1 MWKNRPNMED
11 FMPRLV
17 SPNAGRANRELIRSV
32 LPKGSSMYPE
42 RRQASGGFFGQS
54 LPGGTTPLTTSGGG
68 GSAMYHT
75 VRPYDPMIESLDK
88 QFYPQDRITAAR
100 WWRLFYKHDP
110 IVGVAIDMYAE
121 MIVSTF
127 DLIVEDDPTSE
138 IKDTLAYM
146 CESVDILDKLKA
158 MIREYLVI
166 GETIPH
172 CFFDT
177 DSNIWNYIA
186 LHNPDYMDVKDVVLA
201 NMPPILNY
209 IPDQDTKALL
219 SDGSPESREFRKC
232 LPAEFVSKVLAGQK
246 IRMNPVNC
254 TFIPRKLHPY
264 QTRGTSLLSRMFR
277 ILMVEDAVYNSTIAT
292 YRRSAGALKVAKIG
306 DPNTGWIM
314 NPSQEAKILDMLTK
328 AEIDPQAWCVFNWAI
343 NFEIVGAAERAITI
357 KQEQQVID
365 GIKLTALGLS
375 KGFISGDANYASS
388 KAGLQVFLR
397 RLLSLRQFIESVWL
411 YPKFFRPICEIN
423 GWTKSTPSEISHR
436 YRIKRTAQEIKEQK
450 LLIMPKV
457 QWSNRLDPTLDSEV
471 LNALN
476 VLKSAFNF
484 KISKDTLGSYAGL
497 KWQEEE
503 KKCAAEFKEAKEIS
517 KNLLGQTLDEQYQQQ
532 SAPKPA
538 GATPP
543 GGAGSGAKPPA
554 AGGPGKGGG
563 DAGLQ
568 SAPPGSKGEGGG
580 FGSAPG
586 DGALNTPPMTPGSS
600 SGLTMP

>member
-1 MWKNRPNMED
+1 
-11 FMPRLV
+11 MPRLV
-17 SPNAGRANRELIRSV
+17 SPNAGRANRELIRGV
-32 LPKGSSMYPE
+32 LPKGSSLYPE
-42 RRQASGGFFGQS
+42 RRQAAGGFFGQS

-75 VRPYDPMIESLDK
+75 VRPYDPFVDAADK

-110 IVGVAIDMYAE
+110 IIGTAIDLYSEVTM
-121 MIVSTF
+121 STF
-127 DLIVEDDPTSE
+127 DLIVEDDPSSE

-146 CESVDILDKLKA
+146 CESVDILDKLKS

-219 SDGSPESREFRKC
+219 SDGSPESREFRKR

-292 YRRSAGALKVAKIG
+292 YRRSAGALKVAKLG
-306 DPNTGWIM
+306 SESLGWIP

-328 AEIDPQAWCVFNWAI
+328 AEIDPQAWCVFNWAV

-357 KQEQQVID
+357 KQEQQIID

-423 GWTKSTPSEISHR
+423 GWTKAATSEISHR

-450 LLIMPKV
+450 LLIMPKI
-457 QWSNRLDPTLDSEV
+457 QWSNRLDPTLDAEV

-484 KISKDTLGSYAGL
+484 KISKDTLGSYSGL

-503 KKCAAEFKEAKEIS
+503 RKCAAEFKESKEIS

-538 GATPP
+538 GASPP
-543 GGAGSGAKPPA
+543 GAAGSGAKPPA

-586 DGALNTPPMTPGSS
+586 EGAINTPPMTPGAA
-600 SGLTMP
+600 SGLNMP